1 MVKNCA
7 IGVTIASVLI
17 FAAAFMPW
25 GEISAIP
32 AINSN
37 SPFGGSFPFPGNP
50 FPRMNLTITITG
62 WNGSISLGGLSLPN
76 WLVVLASAGVAT
88 LCWLKV
94 ASVWDAPSA
103 LLFALAG
110 YGLLHT
116 GVALFTL
123 MGSGKS
129 SAGVGSF
136 VTALAFI
143 GIVVILVQLVRSPK
157 TAGPPNE
164 TL

>member
-7 IGVTIASVLI
+7 IGVTIASVLV

-32 AINSN
+32 TIN

-50 FPRMNLTITITG
+50 FPGVNITITVTG
-62 WNGSISLGGLSLPN
+62 WNGSITVGGLSLPN
-76 WLVVLASAGVAT
+76 WLVVLAAAGAAT
-88 LCWLKV
+88 LCWLKA

-103 LLFALAG
+103 VPFSLAG

-116 GVALFTL
+116 GVALITL
-123 MGSGKS
+123 IGSGKGS
-129 SAGVGSF
+129 VGVGS
-136 VTALAFI
+136 VLTVLAFI
-143 GIVVILVQLVRSPK
+143 GIIVILVQLVRTPN
-157 TAGPPNE
+157 TASPPNP